1 MKHADETKRL
11 IDMLRDRISLAHGSG
26 GKLMHEL
33 IEKLIVPPFK
43 NPILEV
49 LDDAAV
55 IDLGGVKI
63 AYSTDSFVVDP
74 IFFKGGDIGKL
85 AVNGTVN
92 DLAMCGSK
100 PLYLTASMIIEEG
113 FPISDLSK
121 IIQSMKNAAEA
132 AGVEVVGGDTKVVN
146 AHSADK
152 IFINTSGI
160 GIIQKNVTISGRNAQ
175 PGDKIIV
182 SGYIGDH
189 GISILSLREDM
200 GFETS
205 ISSDCAPLN
214 DLVAHMLETSDR
226 IHVLRDPTRGGV
238 ATVLNEIALQSNVGI
253 VVEEDKIPV
262 REGVRIACEIVGIDA
277 LYVANEGKLVAVVAP
292 EDAPEILKC
301 MKSHEYGRNAEII
314 GSVEKEPQGIVTL
327 KTSVGGRRIIDM
339 LVGEQLPRIC

>member
-1 MKHADETKRL
+1 MQK
-11 IDMLRDRISLAHGSG
+11 DRILLAHGSG

-33 IEKLIVPPFK
+33 IETLIVPPFK

-55 IDLGGVKI
+55 IDLGGIRI

-74 IFFKGGDIGKL
+74 IFFAGGDIGKL

-92 DLAMCGSK
+92 DLAMCGST
-100 PLYLTASMIIEEG
+100 PLYLTASLIIEEG
-113 FPISDLSK
+113 FPISDLNR
-121 IIQSMKNAAEA
+121 IILSMKYAAEEA
-132 AGVEVVGGDTKVVN
+132 AVEVVGGDTKVVN

-160 GIIQKNVTISGRNAQ
+160 GVIPDGIKVSGANAK
-175 PGDKIIV
+175 PGDMVIV

-189 GISILSLREDM
+189 GISILSQRGDL
-200 GFETS
+200 GFEAN

-214 DLVAHMLETSDR
+214 DLVAQMFKTSGK

-238 ATVLNEIALQSNVGI
+238 ATVLNEISLQSKVGI
-253 VVEEDKIPV
+253 VIEEEKVPI
-262 REGVRIACEIVGIDA
+262 REGVRVACEMLGIDP
-277 LYVANEGKLVAVVAP
+277 LYVANEGKLVAIVAP
-292 EDAPEILKC
+292 EDAPSILEC
-301 MKSHEYGRNAEII
+301 MRNHKYGHNAEVI
-314 GSVEKEPQGIVTL
+314 GTVTKEPSGIVVL
-327 KTSVGGRRIIDM
+327 KTSVGGKRIIDM